1 VQAGFTI
8 AVQSNVSKTR
18 VIIADDHP
26 AFREGLSR
34 LLEEEA
40 DITVVSTAVDG
51 EEAVLQVT
59 KHRPDVAVL
68 DVTMPKLNGIEATKQ
83 IRSVSPETNV
93 LIVSAHDFSSYILA
107 ALRAGAAGYIL
118 KTAALDE
125 IINAVRLVRAG
136 EGVFDL
142 KAGGRILCRLADG
155 KIDDRKTA
163 DLLYPREMEVLKLVA
178 KGLGNKEIARELV
191 ISERTVHSHLI
202 NIFRKLEVG
211 SRTEAVLH
219 ALKEGWLA
227 LEDLP

>member
-1 VQAGFTI
+1 MVKSSTKEI
-8 AVQSNVSKTR
+8 R
-18 VIIADDHP
+18 VVIADDHP
-26 AFREGLSR
+26 AFREGLCR
-34 LLEEEA
+34 LLEEET
-40 DITVVSTAVDG
+40 DITVAGTAADG
-51 EEAVLQVT
+51 EEAVRQVAEH
-59 KHRPDVAVL
+59 KPDVAVL
-68 DVTMPKLNGIEATKQ
+68 DVTMPKLNGIEAAKQ
-83 IRSVSPETNV
+83 IHSDSPDTSV

-125 IINAVRLVRAG
+125 IINAVRLVNAG

-155 KIDDRKTA
+155 KIEKRA
-163 DLLYPREMEVLKLVA
+163 VDLLHPRELEVLKLAA
-178 KGLGNKEIARELV
+178 KGMGNKEIAKELV

-219 ALKEGWLA
+219 ALKKGWLT